1 MRDIKFRA
9 WERGLKVMVYE
20 RELHG
25 HIEYS
30 CNPVRAINIILNEE
44 DDGYDYMQYTGLK
57 DDAGKEIYEGDII
70 ECYLGGVES
79 RDETGELV
87 EVTKYDFF
95 VGPVTFDRGGFF
107 CERAD
112 NIDSIPLWLLE
123 EVDFSIKVI
132 GNIYENENILKGVRC
147 CDCCG
152 DNMYD
157 GYYHEDSGDVVC
169 DRECGNK
176 HFEVFEERNE
186 ALEIIWTSFEY

>member
-1 MRDIKFRA
+1 MREIVFRGKRTTNGEWVA
-9 WERGLKVMVYE
+9 GDL
-20 RELHG
+20 G
-25 HIEYS
+25 Q
-30 CNPVRAINIILNEE
+30 LN
-44 DDGYDYMQYTGLK
+44 DPFASICTADSYHFIDRDTIGQYTGLK
-57 DDAGKEIYEGDII
+57 DDEGKEIYEGDIS

-95 VGPVTFDRGGFF
+95 VGPVIFNQGGFF
-107 CERAD
+107 CDRVD
-112 NIDSIPLWLLE
+112 NIDSIPLWLME

-152 DNMYD
+152 NNMYD

-176 HFEVFEERNE
+176 HFEDFEERNE